1 MAQIGENCVR
11 KRPEDWERVY
21 ACDDVVNAWDLHDFS
36 TFAEIS
42 RDLSPE
48 FSRLSI
54 VTPKMSD
61 SDEVMSL
68 SESAA
73 TGNPSDT
80 SDSGGE
86 MEVVGVVRPYAN
98 EPLAH
103 TTDEE
108 EDDEEDQDGLTPDV
122 LRARFE
128 GEVAV
133 NEWLVLGRVFLELS
147 RRRIFLFI
155 SSSARSRFSS
165 IFTLCL

>member
-36 TFAEIS
+36 TSAEIS

-54 VTPKMSD
+54 VIPKMSD

-73 TGNPSDT
+73 TGNLSD
-80 SDSGGE
+80 
-86 MEVVGVVRPYAN
+86 RPYADG
-98 EPLAH
+98 PLAH
-103 TTDEE
+103 TSDEE

-122 LRARFE
+122 LRARF
-128 GEVAV
+128 
-133 NEWLVLGRVFLELS
+133 
-147 RRRIFLFI
+147 
-155 SSSARSRFSS
+155 
-165 IFTLCL
+165 

>member
-1 MAQIGENCVR
+1 
-11 KRPEDWERVY
+11 
-21 ACDDVVNAWDLHDFS
+21 
-36 TFAEIS
+36 
-42 RDLSPE
+42 
-48 FSRLSI
+48 
-54 VTPKMSD
+54 
-61 SDEVMSL
+61 MSL

-86 MEVVGVVRPYAN
+86 MEVVGVVRPYADK
-98 EPLAH
+98 PLAH

-108 EDDEEDQDGLTPDV
+108 GDEEDQDGLTPDV

-133 NEWLVLGRVFLELS
+133 NEWLVLGRVFLELN

-155 SSSARSRFSS
+155 SSSARSWFSS

>member
-21 ACDDVVNAWDLHDFS
+21 ACDDVVNAWNLH
-36 TFAEIS
+36 
-42 RDLSPE
+42 E

-73 TGNPSDT
+73 TGKPSDT

-86 MEVVGVVRPYAN
+86 MEVAGVVRPYAD

-103 TTDEE
+103 ITDEE

-133 NEWLVLGRVFLELS
+133 N
-147 RRRIFLFI
+147 
-155 SSSARSRFSS
+155 
-165 IFTLCL
+165 

>member
-1 MAQIGENCVR
+1 M
-11 KRPEDWERVY
+11 
-21 ACDDVVNAWDLHDFS
+21 
-36 TFAEIS
+36 IS
-42 RDLSPE
+42 QHLSPE

-61 SDEVMSL
+61 SDEVTSL

-86 MEVVGVVRPYAN
+86 MEVVGEVRPYAD

-133 NEWLVLGRVFLELS
+133 NEWLVLGRVFWN
-147 RRRIFLFI
+147 
-155 SSSARSRFSS
+155 
-165 IFTLCL
+165 

>member
-1 MAQIGENCVR
+1 MAQSDENCVR

-36 TFAEIS
+36 TFVEIS

-48 FSRLSI
+48 FPRLSI
-54 VTPKMSD
+54 VTPEMSD

-86 MEVVGVVRPYAN
+86 MEVVGVVRPYVDK
-98 EPLAH
+98 PLAH

-108 EDDEEDQDGLTPDV
+108 GDEEDQDGLTPDV

-133 NEWLVLGRVFLELS
+133 NEWLVLGRVFLELN

-155 SSSARSRFSS
+155 SSSARSWFSS